1 MLITSLRLKS
11 FRNYR
16 EWEINPSTGLTV
28 LVGENASGKT
38 NAIEAVQLITTGAS
52 FRRPRWEDLVRW
64 GDEHAEITA
73 GFTGGPASVTTVE
86 MRITKGGQRTHLLNG
101 VSKRRVSETTGILPT
116 VLFTPDDLDLVK
128 GPAEMR
134 RSAIDD
140 LGEQLSKT
148 YGAVRRDYAKVI
160 RHRNTLLREWQAD
173 TMDLEP
179 WNIQIATLGARLLV
193 HRRGLL
199 RRMIT
204 RAAVAYA
211 EISDGEVLAVE
222 YNDRCGLGTT
232 SLYAEV
238 TTDEVER
245 SLLRTLE
252 GRAAEERTRRV
263 TLVGPHRD
271 DIVFLVNGRS
281 ARSFASQGQQRSVAL
296 AWTLAEVAVVE
307 DIARRKPVLL
317 LDDVMSELDA
327 DRRKALT
334 SLVQRDVQT
343 IISTTNTGYFDAGLL
358 DHATV
363 VTVQGT

>member
-1 MLITSLRLKS
+1 MLIESLHLRS
-11 FRNYR
+11 FRNYK
-16 EWEINPSTGLTV
+16 EWEINPSPGLTV
-28 LVGENASGKT
+28 LVGANASGKT

-64 GDEHAEITA
+64 GDERADITA
-73 GFTGGPASVTTVE
+73 GFVDASSATTVE
-86 MRITKGGQRTHLLNG
+86 MRITKGGQRTHLING
-101 VSKRRVSETTGILPT
+101 VNKRRVSDTTGILPG
-116 VLFTPDDLDLVK
+116 VLFTPDDLDLAK

-179 WNIQIATLGARLLV
+179 WNIQIASLGARLLV
-193 HRRGLL
+193 HRRRLL
-199 RRMIT
+199 RRMIQQ
-204 RAAVAYA
+204 ASAVYK
-211 EISDGEVLAVE
+211 ELSHGEVLSVE
-222 YNDRCGLGTT
+222 YNDRCGLGTVALD
-232 SLYAEV
+232 SEV

-245 SLLRTLE
+245 SLIKTLE
-252 GRAAEERTRRV
+252 GRAVEERARRV

-271 DIVFLVNGRS
+271 GIVFLIDDRN
-281 ARSFASQGQQRSVAL
+281 ARTFASQGQQRTVAL
-296 AWTLAEVAVVE
+296 AWTLAKVAVVE
-307 DIARRKPVLL
+307 DITRRKPVLL

-327 DRRKALT
+327 DRRRALT

-343 IISTTNTGYFDAGLL
+343 IISTTNTGYFDSRLL
-358 DHATV
+358 EQATV
-363 VTVQGT
+363 VTIPGT